1 MPSLIKFLFLYKYKI
16 LDVFKKKNC
25 PKALIGKILWI
36 NRFACKKGFGFLED
50 IFLKEFSK
58 EFFLEFVLYFSH
70 QFYKHFTV
78 SEPKESN

>member
-1 MPSLIKFLFLYKYKI
+1 MHSL
-16 LDVFKKKNC
+16 
-25 PKALIGKILWI
+25 GKTVRMQPDLHV
-36 NRFACKKGFGFLED
+36 KKGFGFLED
-50 IFLKEFSK
+50 IFLK